1 MFNILFKISV
11 MENENE
17 FICFRNSFNA
27 NLKSKFFLQDNALHF
42 RVFVMLDLVDVGW
55 WFTITWDQPDS
66 NRRPPAPEA
75 GIIPS

>member
-1 MFNILFKISV
+1 

-17 FICFRNSFNA
+17 FVYP
-27 NLKSKFFLQDNALHF
+27 KFLQCEFKIKFVCMIMHCIYGY
-42 RVFVMLDLVDVGW
+42 FVMLDLVGVGWW
-55 WFTITWDQPDS
+55 WFTIKWDQPDS